1 MQRGIEPTMTR
12 MTRPQLGTL
21 TAFAL
26 VGVAVFG
33 AACDREEI
41 HSYRVPKSAPAPRMA
56 GGGMG
61 GMNPELPA
69 RNGAAGQD
77 LAPSSSS
84 ATVVWD
90 VPPAWKTVQSN
101 QPMRI
106 ATYDAS
112 GAEVTVT
119 AFPGPAGGTLANVN
133 RWRGQIGIG
142 EIGEAELASLLT
154 TTRVNRTEVSTLA
167 MTGGQGQ
174 VMLGAIITPGDGKTW
189 FVKST
194 TDATAA
200 AALRPTFDAFAK
212 TFRVE
217 GAGAQASA
225 PPASVPAQATPLQ
238 QAPTQQAPA
247 QQGMN
252 PIEGRL
258 AHYAAPTNWASEA
271 QTGGIVAAAFTAT
284 NAAGGARITATS
296 LANDGGGDLANINRW
311 RGQLGL
317 ADIPALSQ
325 VQFADLV
332 PGVKVVDLANPA
344 GTDRMIAAFVTV
356 DRSTWFF
363 KLRGS
368 VAGVE
373 AEREHFAAF
382 VRTVAMGAAQ

>member
-21 TAFAL
+21 AALAL
-26 VGVAVFG
+26 VAVAVFG

-41 HSYRVPKSAPAPRMA
+41 HSYRVPKSAAAPRMA
-56 GGGMG
+56 GGG

-69 RNGAAGQD
+69 RNGAPGQD
-77 LAPSSSS
+77 VAPSSSA

-142 EIGEAELASLLT
+142 EIGEAELAQLLT
-154 TTRVNRTEVSTLA
+154 TARVNSTEVATLA
-167 MTGGQGQ
+167 MTGSQGQ
-174 VMLGAIITPGDGKTW
+174 VMLGAIINPGDGKTW

-217 GAGAQASA
+217 GAGGKSA
-225 PPASVPAQATPLQ
+225 AAPS
-238 QAPTQQAPA
+238 QAPSASQPPQQPSTP
-247 QQGMN
+247 QGMN

-258 AHYAAPTNWASEA
+258 AHYAAPSNWAADA
-271 QTGGIVAAAFTAT
+271 QAGGIIAAGFTAT

-317 ADIPALSQ
+317 ADVPALSQ
-325 VQFADLV
+325 VQFADIV
-332 PGVKVVDLANPA
+332 AGAKAVDLANAA
-344 GTDRMIAAFVTV
+344 GTDRMIAVIVTV

-373 AEREHFAAF
+373 AERENFAAF